1 MNSENE
7 KWAEVSRTASAKRQ
21 LWRAACHPALHPL
34 LWTKHLQQGISA
46 LRHLCHAFW
55 QSHTSTSGLTYLLTY
70 WVRQFEHQHPLIP
83 NLFFSISYHSP
94 AALFS
99 PLLSSCSGCCYLIQ
113 ISTLTA
119 FASTGNS
126 LRLLL
131 RRKIHFYMLKF
142 KYQTA
147 VGVYLLWTRQ
157 RSSSFTLFTQ

>member
-1 MNSENE
+1 MQSDSCEEQHVIQPCTHYCEQSICN
-7 KWAEVSRTASAKRQ
+7 KASQ
-21 LWRAACHPALHPL
+21 HSD
-34 LWTKHLQQGISA
+34 ISA
-46 LRHLCHAFW
+46 MPSDRAIPLPER
-55 QSHTSTSGLTYLLTY
+55 GLTYLLAY

-147 VGVYLLWTRQ
+147 VGVYLL
-157 RSSSFTLFTQ
+157 